1 MEDKEKMGEG
11 LELGSGGGGFESP
24 RPDQV
29 VEIGGMEPNDK
40 VDVGMGWGWR
50 RLIVSR
56 MDCWKVAN

>member
-1 MEDKEKMGEG
+1 MEDEEKMGEG

-40 VDVGMGWGWR
+40 VDVG
-50 RLIVSR
+50 
-56 MDCWKVAN
+56 